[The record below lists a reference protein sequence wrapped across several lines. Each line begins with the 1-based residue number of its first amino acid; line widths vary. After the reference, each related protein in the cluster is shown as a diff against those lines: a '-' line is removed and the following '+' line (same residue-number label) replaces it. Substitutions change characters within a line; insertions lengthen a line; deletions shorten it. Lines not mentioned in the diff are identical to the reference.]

1 VPGAA
6 PVPGYGAVPPG
17 REASPRRDR
26 KRRAPSPRRPEKKPR
41 PEKVEPDARSK
52 LQQHAR
58 DKGWSL
64 FWLEAMDPP
73 QQAMSNANVTVLM
86 LTRGASGSAS
96 SFGFLMSASRQPQK
110 QKDRQRECARD
121 LLAQVEQLIAGK
133 AEADLRAWCQVP
145 LEARES
151 QNGSGET
158 DKLKSAIATRLAA
171 TGSKLDA
178 VDVEFSSSSCVLV
191 SSACFDTE
199 EAADVAC
206 LDFFSPDA
214 AAQMEEAKRLGGL
227 VRLKWHLSLVKAL
240 KKDEEKPSPYRPLA
254 LGVGFAVDEDLSRA
268 RAWQCAEA
276 RSEVL
281 SEAMFLKPKAS

>member
-1 VPGAA
+1 M
-6 PVPGYGAVPPG
+6 
-17 REASPRRDR
+17 
-26 KRRAPSPRRPEKKPR
+26 
-41 PEKVEPDARSK
+41 EPDARSK

-178 VDVEFSSSSCVLV
+178 VDVALQDLDNVGHLLSPSWIPFCKFDSQRKVLTV
-191 SSACFDTE
+191 DRPQGRQSKP
-199 EAADVAC
+199 
-206 LDFFSPDA
+206 PD
-214 AAQMEEAKRLGGL
+214 R
-227 VRLKWHLSLVKAL
+227 RNPSLVQRLFSVPNGRGKWIV
-240 KKDEEKPSPYRPLA
+240 PSIR
-254 LGVGFAVDEDLSRA
+254 RA
-268 RAWQCAEA
+268 FSFPR
-276 RSEVL
+276 RSNTGIL
-281 SEAMFLKPKAS
+281 